1 MNSQEQKPAAH
12 PCVAEIQGKAWH
24 HLKAVLAYGTNVD
37 QIMEDYEGLSLQR
50 EQEQYNE
57 DSAQDELECA
67 EDDKDDAADWEIDLE
82 YTSQCRYCGWM
93 PELEASHI
101 GHSMWSGCKYIQS
114 RYDTKRDEEDG
125 EPMWRTKGDTGPFQ
139 GC

>member
-37 QIMEDYEGLSLQR
+37 QIMEDYEMLSLQR

-114 RYDTKRDEEDG
+114 RYDIKRDEEDG

>member
-1 MNSQEQKPAAH
+1 MNSREHKPAAH
-12 PCVAEIQGKAWH
+12 PCVVEIQGKAWY
-24 HLKAVLAYGTNVD
+24 HLRDALPYGTNVD
-37 QIMEDYEGLSLQR
+37 QIMEDYEGFYLQR
-50 EQEQYNE
+50 EEEQKDAE
-57 DSAQDELECA
+57 QDEVEDA
-67 EDDKDDAADWEIDLE
+67 EGDKDDAADWEIDLE

-114 RYDTKRDEEDG
+114 RYDIKRDEEDG
-125 EPMWRTKGDTGPFQ
+125 EPMWRAKGDTGPLQ